1 MGEQDFYP
9 PAENAIIA
17 SRPKKI
23 VDLGS
28 GTCGLLIRCLRK
40 LPEARGIGVDLS
52 HDACAKAGAI
62 IRAAGMEQRI
72 SVVEASIQSL
82 VDNPAPIEGADVIHG
97 GFVFHDLMP
106 DEETTM
112 DALFKTF
119 RRKAPSAALV
129 IVDAIPNAQ
138 GPGEQGFS
146 AAFTFLHYYFMGRRF
161 LNEDEWKAKLLAAGY
176 SSVHVGQLGIS
187 GGRIF
192 TARPS

>member
-1 MGEQDFYP
+1 
-9 PAENAIIA
+9 
-17 SRPKKI
+17 
-23 VDLGS
+23 
-28 GTCGLLIRCLRK
+28 
-40 LPEARGIGVDLS
+40 
-52 HDACAKAGAI
+52 
-62 IRAAGMEQRI
+62 
-72 SVVEASIQSL
+72 
-82 VDNPAPIEGADVIHG
+82 
-97 GFVFHDLMP
+97 MP